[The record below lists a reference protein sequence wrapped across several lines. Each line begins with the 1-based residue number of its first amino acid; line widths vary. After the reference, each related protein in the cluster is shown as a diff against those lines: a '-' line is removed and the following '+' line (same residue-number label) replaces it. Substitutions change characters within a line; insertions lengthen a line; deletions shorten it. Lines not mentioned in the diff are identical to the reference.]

1 MIKQAREDGD
11 FFFFREQEPDK
22 PFIDGALVRPVVDSV

>member
-1 MIKQAREDGD
+1 MIKQAREDGN
-11 FFFFREQEPDK
+11 FFFREQEPDK